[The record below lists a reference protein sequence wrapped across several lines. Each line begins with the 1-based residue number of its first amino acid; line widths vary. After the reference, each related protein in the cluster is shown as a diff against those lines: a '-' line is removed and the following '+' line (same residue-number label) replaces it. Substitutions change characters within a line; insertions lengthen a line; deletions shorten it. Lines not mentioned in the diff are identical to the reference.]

1 MIRVLKAREMAYAD
15 ENTIKLTGIDSIVLM
30 ENAGRTASE
39 IILNR
44 YRDKNRFTIVAGSGN
59 NGGDGLVIARYLLKA
74 GKDVKVFVLSSSKE
88 KLSPDNLKNFEI
100 FELFDGKIL
109 LTTEEKLI
117 KLRNGV
123 KWADVVIDAVF
134 GTGFVPP
141 VKGYR
146 EKAIDVINK
155 YGKEVVAVDIPSGLS
170 ADTGKVEGLHVKAD
184 ITITFAFPKL
194 CHILYPACEFC
205 GDVYVVD
212 ISIDEKYVSEIHRY
226 IIEAESLKLPQ
237 RKKNS
242 HKYTYGHVL
251 VIGGSRGKTGAVIM
265 ASKSATVSGAGLV
278 TAVIPESLDTI
289 LEQSLIE
296 EMTIPVNEEDGK
308 FGKNSIKQIRD
319 IIKNG
324 KFSSIVIGMGMS
336 VNRWTQ
342 RLVEEILKI
351 KKPIV
356 IDADG
361 LNNLSLIENFEDKLR
376 RRKQPTILTP
386 HIGEMARLIRKDT
399 GYVLDNIEEVAIDF
413 STKTNSYV
421 VLKSARTLISTPD
434 GKVFFSIF
442 GNEGMAT
449 AGTGD
454 VLAGILGAMI
464 NRLQPEDAV
473 LTGVSLHGLSG
484 DFAVRYVGKESLKAT
499 DLITYIKDAY
509 SYLDELKVRRKEF
522 SFYRKIKVL

>member
-1 MIRVLKAREMAYAD
+1 MVRVLKAREMAYAD
-15 ENTIKLTGIDSIVLM
+15 KITIKITGINSLVLM

-44 YRDKNRFTIVAGSGN
+44 YGDRKRFVVVAGSGN
-59 NGGDGLVIARYLLKA
+59 NGGDGLVIARYLLRA

-123 KWADVVIDAVF
+123 KWADVVIDAIF

-141 VKGYR
+141 VRGYR
-146 EKAIDVINK
+146 ERAIDIINR
-155 YGKEVVAVDIPSGLS
+155 YGKEVVSVDIPSGLS
-170 ADTGKVEGLHVKAD
+170 ADTGKIEGTHVKAD
-184 ITITFAFPKL
+184 MTITFAFPKL
-194 CHILYPACEFC
+194 CHILYPSCEFC
-205 GDVYVVD
+205 GDVYIVD

-237 RKKNS
+237 RKRNS

-278 TAVIPESLDTI
+278 TAIIPESLDPI

-296 EMTIPVNEEDGK
+296 EMTIPVNEENGM
-308 FGKNSIKQIRD
+308 FGKRSIKQIKD

-324 KFSSIVIGMGMS
+324 KFSSVVIGMGMS
-336 VNRWTQ
+336 VNTWTQ
-342 RLVEEILKI
+342 KLLEEILKV
-351 KKPIV
+351 KKPLV

-361 LNNLSLIENFEDKLR
+361 LNNLAIIEGFEDRLK
-376 RRKQPTILTP
+376 RRKEPTVLTP
-386 HIGEMARLIRKDT
+386 HIGEMSRLIKRDT
-399 GYVLDNIEEVAIDF
+399 GYVLDNMEEVATEL
-413 STKTNSYV
+413 SVKTGSYV
-421 VLKSARTLISTPD
+421 VLKSARTLIATPD
-434 GKVFFSIF
+434 GKVYYSLF

-454 VLAGILGAMI
+454 GNCR
-464 NRLQPEDAV
+464 NRRC
-473 LTGVSLHGLSG
+473 TCR
-484 DFAVRYVGKESLKAT
+484 DFRCNNK
-499 DLITYIKDAY
+499 
-509 SYLDELKVRRKEF
+509 
-522 SFYRKIKVL
+522 